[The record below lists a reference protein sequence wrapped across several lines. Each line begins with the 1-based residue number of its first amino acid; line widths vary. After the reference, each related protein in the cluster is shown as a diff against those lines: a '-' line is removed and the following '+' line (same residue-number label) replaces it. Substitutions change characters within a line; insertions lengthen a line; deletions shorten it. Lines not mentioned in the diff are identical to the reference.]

1 MNRETLNHPDNY
13 RDKKHLNM
21 IKHNFWILIF
31 TMSVLFSCTESED
44 KKEKTKSIEPSF
56 CDCVNKDYHNDGDK
70 EKCDKIEKDLTLQL
84 KSANQEEKGNILM
97 KIQDCK
103 VQGQYDND

>member
-1 MNRETLNHPDNY
+1 MNC
-13 RDKKHLNM
+13 
-21 IKHNFWILIF
+21 NFLIF
-31 TMSVLFSCTESED
+31 LVSIFVFVSCTESED
-44 KKEKTKSIEPSF
+44 KKEKTNSSEPAF

-70 EKCDKIEKDLTLQL
+70 EKCDKIEKELTLKLQ
-84 KSANQEEKGNILM
+84 SANQEEKGDILM

>member
-1 MNRETLNHPDNY
+1 MLTFMVSL
-13 RDKKHLNM
+13 
-21 IKHNFWILIF
+21 F
-31 TMSVLFSCTESED
+31 FSCTAPD
-44 KKEKTKSIEPSF
+44 NKMEKTNSSEPAF
-56 CDCVNKDYHNDGDK
+56 CDCVNKDYHNEGDK

-84 KSANQEEKGNILM
+84 QSASQEEKGNILM